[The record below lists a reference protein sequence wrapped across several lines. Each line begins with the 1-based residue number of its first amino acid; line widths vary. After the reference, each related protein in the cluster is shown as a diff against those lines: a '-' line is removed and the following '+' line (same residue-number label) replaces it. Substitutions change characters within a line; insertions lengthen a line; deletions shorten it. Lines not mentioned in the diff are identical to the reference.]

1 MFSETTVSSTTLLPK
16 GYGFLAKGIR
26 YKTLHCRKLTHESG
40 KPLFVVVDRKTT
52 IGLRAP
58 KYIISAVHAQAN
70 ETLSTR
76 RAATKK
82 RDDADFSKAAASLAA
97 QFPKIPKAE
106 KELVL
111 KHGFKKHSGRVGRT
125 SSIPLSRKVLL
136 AVIAYVRHK
145 HTEYDSLLRDGKD
158 RDVARKLTWEK
169 IEGIMRLWGF
179 SEGRH

>member
-1 MFSETTVSSTTLLPK
+1 MFSETIVSPTTPMPE
-16 GYGFLAKGIR
+16 GYGFMAKGIR

-40 KPLFVVVDRKTT
+40 KPLYVVVYKKTT

-76 RAATKK
+76 RAATQK
-82 RDDADFSKAAASLAA
+82 RDNADISKAAANLAT
-97 QFPKIPKAE
+97 QFPRIPKAE
-106 KELVL
+106 KKLVL

-125 SSIPLSRKVLL
+125 SLIPLSKKVLL
-136 AVIAYVRHK
+136 AVIAHVRHK
-145 HTEYDSLLRDGKD
+145 HTEYDNLLRDGKD
-158 RDVARKLTWEK
+158 RDVARKLTWKK
-169 IEGIMRLWGF
+169 IESVMRQWSF